1 MGFGSSSDLSFR
13 VTPEQSLCSHL
24 IIALQDDM
32 HLVIRKQLSSTV
44 FKYKLIGIIGAVT
57 MAGIMAEDRYS
68 RRVCPCVS
76 VS

>member
-1 MGFGSSSDLSFR
+1 MVCSA
-13 VTPEQSLCSHL
+13 VTPASSLSVL
-24 IIALQDDM
+24 NTLQDEM

-68 RRVCPCVS
+68 QSLLS
-76 VS
+76 VPQHQLAKVMP